1 MNILAGILL
10 NMSLKLD
17 FGKAVLNTSIFVNE
31 FVCLWS
37 AYFPDFCG
45 REGQMEVHED
55 CRDYEE
61 RKGFMEH
68 GV

>member
-1 MNILAGILL
+1 MGILAAILL
-10 NMSLKLD
+10 NMSLKLN

-31 FVCLWS
+31 FVCLSS
-37 AYFPDFCG
+37 AYFLDFCG

-55 CRDYEE
+55 FRDYAE